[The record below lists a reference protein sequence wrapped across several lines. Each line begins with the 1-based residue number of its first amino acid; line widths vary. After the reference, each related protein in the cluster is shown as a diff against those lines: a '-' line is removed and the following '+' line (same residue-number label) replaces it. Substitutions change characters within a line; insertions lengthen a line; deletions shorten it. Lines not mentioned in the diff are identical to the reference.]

1 MKTLPKQIQALEKV
15 CAFSAL
21 VEGNAFDSD
30 DYNRTNLVDFMVDV
44 VWRINDLTNKNCYI
58 FICSEPTTIR
68 KNRNERI
75 TTARKSNKTRNIG

>member
-1 MKTLPKQIQALEKV
+1 MKTLPKQIQELEKV
-15 CAFSAL
+15 CSFSAL

-58 FICSEPTTIR
+58 FICSEPT
-68 KNRNERI
+68 KLKKKSNERI
-75 TTARKSNKTRNIG
+75 STTAKSDKK